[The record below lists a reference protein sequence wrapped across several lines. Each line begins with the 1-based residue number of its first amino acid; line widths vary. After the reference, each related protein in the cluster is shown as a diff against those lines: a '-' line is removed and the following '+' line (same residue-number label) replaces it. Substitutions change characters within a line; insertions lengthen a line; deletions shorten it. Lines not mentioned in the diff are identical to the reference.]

1 MNTESNLPPVIVN
14 VSKEPV
20 VDEHGYII
28 VDERQSKPYLIDLI
42 FKKEQETL
50 GLNGQVKDLKREVDI
65 VTRDRVRA
73 KLKAG
78 RLANENKKLNR
89 RIEGYEQDIKGAS
102 EEMKALREQLIQAK
116 EVILSLQIEK
126 LGLLDR
132 ACEADEMQ
140 TKLDKIQLIITE
152 QL

>member
-1 MNTESNLPPVIVN
+1 MNTESKVTPVI

-20 VDEHGYII
+20 VDDHGYII

-42 FKKEQETL
+42 FKKEQATL
-50 GLNGQVKDLKREVDI
+50 DLNGQVKDLKREVDI

-73 KLKAG
+73 KLEAVDL
-78 RLANENKKLNR
+78 RNENKKLNK
-89 RIEGYEQDIKGAS
+89 RIEGYKQDIKGAS
-102 EEMKALREQLIQAK
+102 EEMKTLREQLIQAK

-140 TKLDKIQLIITE
+140 TRLDKIQLFITE

>member
-1 MNTESNLPPVIVN
+1 MNTESNVPPVI

-20 VDEHGYII
+20 VDDHGYII
-28 VDERQSKPYLIDLI
+28 IDERQSKPYLIDLI

-50 GLNGQVKDLKREVDI
+50 DLNGQVKDLKREVDI

-73 KLKAG
+73 KLKAS
-78 RLANENKKLNR
+78 RLASENKKLNK

-102 EEMKALREQLIQAK
+102 EEMKTLREQLIQAK

-140 TKLDKIQLIITE
+140 TRLDKIQLFITE

>member
-1 MNTESNLPPVIVN
+1 MNTESNVPPVI

-20 VDEHGYII
+20 VDDHGYII
-28 VDERQSKPYLIDLI
+28 IDERQSKPYLIDLI

-50 GLNGQVKDLKREVDI
+50 NLNGQVKDLKREVDI

-73 KLKAG
+73 KLKAS
-78 RLANENKKLNR
+78 RLASENKKLNK

-102 EEMKALREQLIQAK
+102 EEMKTLREQLIQAK

-140 TKLDKIQLIITE
+140 TRLDKIQLFITE

>member
-1 MNTESNLPPVIVN
+1 MNTKSKVAPVIA
-14 VSKEPV
+14 SKEPV
-20 VDEHGYII
+20 VDNHGYII

-50 GLNGQVKDLKREVDI
+50 DLNGQVKDLKREVDM

-78 RLANENKKLNR
+78 RLASENKKLNR

-102 EEMKALREQLIQAK
+102 EEMKDLREQLIQAK

-140 TKLDKIQLIITE
+140 TRLDKIQLLITE

>member
-1 MNTESNLPPVIVN
+1 MNIKSKVAPVIA
-14 VSKEPV
+14 SKEPV
-20 VDEHGYII
+20 VDNHGYII

-50 GLNGQVKDLKREVDI
+50 DLNGQVKDLKREVDM

-78 RLANENKKLNR
+78 RLASENKKLNR

-102 EEMKALREQLIQAK
+102 EEMKDLREQLIQAK

-140 TKLDKIQLIITE
+140 TRLDKIQLLITE

>member
-1 MNTESNLPPVIVN
+1 MNTKSKVAPVIA
-14 VSKEPV
+14 SKEPV
-20 VDEHGYII
+20 VDNHGYII

-42 FKKEQETL
+42 FKKEQKTL
-50 GLNGQVKDLKREVDI
+50 DLNGQVKDLKREVDM

-78 RLANENKKLNR
+78 RLASENKKLNR

-102 EEMKALREQLIQAK
+102 EEMKDLREQLIQAK

-140 TKLDKIQLIITE
+140 TRLDKIQLLITE